1 MAKDT
6 KNSKNGNLGS
16 FVDAVTPEPKIILEN
31 YFNFKKLDEALKDA
45 SKEEAQ
51 WIQQLVDI
59 VTTQCP
65 LGGRRVLSARSAPW
79 LLKEYLKHKILRLII
94 IIC

>member
-1 MAKDT
+1 
-6 KNSKNGNLGS
+6 
-16 FVDAVTPEPKIILEN
+16 VDAVTPEPKIILEN

-59 VTTQCP
+59 VISINKQEEFCSFGEQIALNTLRKLQ
-65 LGGRRVLSARSAPW
+65 
-79 LLKEYLKHKILRLII
+79 ILV
-94 IIC
+94 